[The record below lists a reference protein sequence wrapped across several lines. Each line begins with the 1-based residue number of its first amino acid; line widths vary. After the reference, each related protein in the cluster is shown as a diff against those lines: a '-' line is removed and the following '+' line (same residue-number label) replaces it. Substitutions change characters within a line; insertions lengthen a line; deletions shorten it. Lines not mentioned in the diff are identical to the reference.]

1 MSSCINYNI
10 QRIVS
15 SAVRRRPLPQIWEK
29 PDGWGVRRKTKFPV
43 SRGLRVSKVSKNLD
57 FRNPRSPDTLVSGIR
72 GSRKPRV
79 SGNCGLY
86 MLIYFS
92 GSSNTKSLRIHRFSE
107 PRSPDALV
115 SGTQGFPENTSLLHE
130 SFFSLGHN
138 VLY

>member
-29 PDGWGVRRKTKFPV
+29 PDVWGVRRKTKFPV

-79 SGNCGLY
+79 SGNCGFY
-86 MLIYFS
+86 MLIYFF
-92 GSSNTKSLRIHRFSE
+92 RVSE
-107 PRSPDALV
+107 Y
-115 SGTQGFPENTSLLHE
+115 QKFPNTSVFRTSVTGYFSHKGFQKTRV
-130 SFFSLGHN
+130 SFTRGFFF
-138 VLY
+138 VWT

>member
-29 PDGWGVRRKTKFPV
+29 PDVWGVRRKTKFPV
-43 SRGLRVSKVSKNLD
+43 SRGLRVPKVSKNLD

-92 GSSNTKSLRIHRFSE
+92 GSPNTKSLRIQDHSLRNS
-107 PRSPDALV
+107 
-115 SGTQGFPENTSLLHE
+115 GFPETMSLRKPRDKFIKIL
-130 SFFSLGHN
+130 FFFR
-138 VLY
+138 